1 MLALR
6 IIWPLHSRRNEAGT
20 TLDELIPVGG
30 VSEKNLAFDTL
41 WEAENFVLNKT
52 KGGKLLVRVA
62 CEAGDT
68 KTAKIQ

>member
-6 IIWPLHSRRNEAGT
+6 IFWPLHSRRNEAGT

-30 VSEKNLAFDTL
+30 SLKNLAFDTL

-52 KGGKLLVRVA
+52 KGGKLLVRVT
-62 CEAGDT
+62 CEA
-68 KTAKIQ
+68 